1 MPRRIESALDTMT
14 TMKSPT
20 RSARITRGGVAPQKE
35 VAPAADRF
43 PPLSTSLETFVKD
56 GSDRRLRRLIYDLTS
71 LFNGMVSNRRHFAAY
86 MGVSEA
92 QALMMFMIAETPDAT
107 VGQIAQRFN
116 VSSQFATIE
125 IGDLVKKDVIE
136 KRPNEADRRSMFL
149 QLTAKGKNLLRELA
163 PLRRQANDT
172 HWRSL
177 TEDRATILQ
186 DIVSALIADGRAAL
200 HELEAPHLLG
210 KMAPSA
216 QTETKTDVGKGR
228 SASRQSR

>member
-14 TMKSPT
+14 TMKSLT
-20 RSARITRGGVAPQKE
+20 RSARITRGGAAPQK
-35 VAPAADRF
+35 AAASAADRF

-92 QALMMFMIAETPDAT
+92 QALMMFMIAETQDAT
-107 VGQIAQRFN
+107 VGQVAQRFN

-125 IGDLVKKDVIE
+125 IGDLVKNDIVE

-149 QLTAKGKNLLRELA
+149 RLTAKGKNLLRELA

-186 DIVSALIADGRAAL
+186 EILSDLIVDGRAAL
-200 HELEAPHLLG
+200 HELDAPHLLG

-216 QTETKTDVGKGR
+216 Q
-228 SASRQSR
+228 A